1 MNEWVL
7 HEVIVDSVAHPLV
20 LNEPVFAHVVDGQ
33 LDGGDDGRPLRSRAN
48 SLPTKKKSIESIYY
62 SIESNSFKL
71 QVNGIFLKYIS
82 NLKKYQ
88 KN

>member
-48 SLPTKKKSIESIYY
+48 SLPTKII
-62 SIESNSFKL
+62 N
-71 QVNGIFLKYIS
+71 
-82 NLKKYQ
+82 
-88 KN
+88 